1 MADADD
7 ADDEEEDP
15 EAVAIARANP
25 VIIKLD
31 FREVGSNDDMWDE
44 IDRKLGFKHFG
55 RNLDA
60 LVDVLRGGFGH
71 FTVDEYV
78 KLVVL
83 GKDVAAARCDRW
95 PKVVEVINESLD
107 GECGERV
114 AAVEWSD

>member
-1 MADADD
+1 MADAD
-7 ADDEEEDP
+7 EEDP
-15 EAVAIARANP
+15 EAVANARANP

-44 IDRKLGFKHFG
+44 IDRKLGFEGFG

-78 KLVVL
+78 KLVVF
-83 GKDVAAARCDRW
+83 GKEVAAAHCDTW
-95 PKVVEVINESLD
+95 PKVVEVINQSLE
-107 GECGERV
+107 GEYDEQV